1 MAKPPNNHERSRST
15 CTRTAGSFSRS
26 GRSPSRW
33 PPNQASTQHHSTAP
47 SSVTRQNKPNGI
59 RSARRSYQ
67 EHRPTSSANGPI
79 PAALP
84 PSSPMRTLVVDDSPD
99 MRKLIQSNLTTK
111 GQTEVLTAE
120 SAREAFRHLAI
131 EDDDSGDAPI
141 DLILMDIMMS
151 DMDGIRACQ
160 RIKAV
165 ERLREIPIIMVTGRT
180 DSEDLRAAFAAG
192 AMDYITK
199 PLNSVELLA
208 RVSSALALKRAI
220 DIRKARER

>member
-1 MAKPPNNHERSRST
+1 
-15 CTRTAGSFSRS
+15 
-26 GRSPSRW
+26 
-33 PPNQASTQHHSTAP
+33 
-47 SSVTRQNKPNGI
+47 
-59 RSARRSYQ
+59 
-67 EHRPTSSANGPI
+67 
-79 PAALP
+79 
-84 PSSPMRTLVVDDSPD
+84 MRTLVIDDSPD
-99 MRKLIQSNLTTK
+99 MRNLIQSILTTK

-120 SAREAFRHLAI
+120 SARDAFRHLAI
-131 EDDDSGDAPI
+131 DDHESGDVAI

-220 DIRKARER
+220 DIRKARERELVERHQQLEQALKEVKVLRGLIPICFSCKKIRDDQGYWHTIEAYIQAHSEVDFSHGLCPECMDKRFSV

>member
-1 MAKPPNNHERSRST
+1 
-15 CTRTAGSFSRS
+15 
-26 GRSPSRW
+26 
-33 PPNQASTQHHSTAP
+33 
-47 SSVTRQNKPNGI
+47 
-59 RSARRSYQ
+59 
-67 EHRPTSSANGPI
+67 
-79 PAALP
+79 
-84 PSSPMRTLVVDDSPD
+84 MRTLVIDDSPD
-99 MRKLIQSNLTTK
+99 MRKLIQSILTTK

-120 SAREAFRHLAI
+120 SARDAFRHLAI
-131 EDDDSGDAPI
+131 EDHESGDVAI

-220 DIRKARER
+220 DIRKARERELLVRHQQLEQALKEVKVLRGLIPICFSCKKIRDDQGYWHTIEAYIQAHSEVDFSHGLCPECMDKRFSV

>member
-1 MAKPPNNHERSRST
+1 
-15 CTRTAGSFSRS
+15 
-26 GRSPSRW
+26 
-33 PPNQASTQHHSTAP
+33 
-47 SSVTRQNKPNGI
+47 
-59 RSARRSYQ
+59 
-67 EHRPTSSANGPI
+67 
-79 PAALP
+79 
-84 PSSPMRTLVVDDSPD
+84 MRTLVVDDSPD
-99 MRKLIQSNLTTK
+99 MRKLIQSILTTK

-120 SAREAFRHLAI
+120 SARDAFRHLAI
-131 EDDDSGDAPI
+131 EDHESGDVAI

-199 PLNSVELLA
+199 PLDSGELLA
-208 RVSSALALKRAI
+208 RVVSALGIKPAI
-220 DIRKARER
+220 ANRTPPHRDW

>member
-1 MAKPPNNHERSRST
+1 
-15 CTRTAGSFSRS
+15 
-26 GRSPSRW
+26 
-33 PPNQASTQHHSTAP
+33 
-47 SSVTRQNKPNGI
+47 
-59 RSARRSYQ
+59 
-67 EHRPTSSANGPI
+67 
-79 PAALP
+79 
-84 PSSPMRTLVVDDSPD
+84 MRTLVVDDSPD
-99 MRKLIQSNLTTK
+99 MRKLIQSILTTK

-220 DIRKARER
+220 DIRKARERELLERHGQLEQALKEVKVLRGLIPICFSCKKIRDDQGYWHTIEAYIQAHSEVDFSHGLCPECMDKRFSV

>member
-1 MAKPPNNHERSRST
+1 
-15 CTRTAGSFSRS
+15 
-26 GRSPSRW
+26 
-33 PPNQASTQHHSTAP
+33 
-47 SSVTRQNKPNGI
+47 
-59 RSARRSYQ
+59 
-67 EHRPTSSANGPI
+67 
-79 PAALP
+79 
-84 PSSPMRTLVVDDSPD
+84 MRTLVIDDSPD
-99 MRKLIQSNLTTK
+99 MRKLIQSILTTK

-120 SAREAFRHLAI
+120 SARDAFRHLAI
-131 EDDDSGDAPI
+131 DDHESGDVAI

-220 DIRKARER
+220 DIRKARERELVERHQQLEQALKEVKVLRGLIPICFSCKKIRDDQGYWHTIEAYIQAHSEVDFSHGLCPECMDKRFSV

>member
-1 MAKPPNNHERSRST
+1 
-15 CTRTAGSFSRS
+15 
-26 GRSPSRW
+26 
-33 PPNQASTQHHSTAP
+33 
-47 SSVTRQNKPNGI
+47 
-59 RSARRSYQ
+59 
-67 EHRPTSSANGPI
+67 
-79 PAALP
+79 
-84 PSSPMRTLVVDDSPD
+84 
-99 MRKLIQSNLTTK
+99 MRKLIQSILTTK

-120 SAREAFRHLAI
+120 SARDAFRHLAI
-131 EDDDSGDAPI
+131 EDHESGDVAI

-151 DMDGIRACQ
+151 DMDGISACQ

-220 DIRKARER
+220 DIRKARERELVERHGQLEQALKEVKVLRGLIPICFSCKKIRDDQGYWHTIEAYIQAHSEVDFSHGLCPECMDKRFSV

>member
-1 MAKPPNNHERSRST
+1 
-15 CTRTAGSFSRS
+15 
-26 GRSPSRW
+26 
-33 PPNQASTQHHSTAP
+33 
-47 SSVTRQNKPNGI
+47 
-59 RSARRSYQ
+59 
-67 EHRPTSSANGPI
+67 
-79 PAALP
+79 
-84 PSSPMRTLVVDDSPD
+84 MRTLVIDDSLD
-99 MRKLIQSNLTTK
+99 MRNLIQTILTTK
-111 GQTEVLTAE
+111 GQTEVLTAA
-120 SAREAFRHLAI
+120 SAHDAFRHLAI
-131 EDDDSGDAPI
+131 EDHESSDAAI

-220 DIRKARER
+220 DIRKARERELVERHQQLEQALKEVKVLRGLIPICFSCKKIRDDQGYWHTIEAYIQAHSEVDFSHGLCPECMDKRFSV

>member
-1 MAKPPNNHERSRST
+1 
-15 CTRTAGSFSRS
+15 
-26 GRSPSRW
+26 
-33 PPNQASTQHHSTAP
+33 
-47 SSVTRQNKPNGI
+47 
-59 RSARRSYQ
+59 
-67 EHRPTSSANGPI
+67 
-79 PAALP
+79 
-84 PSSPMRTLVVDDSPD
+84 MRTLVVDDSPD
-99 MRKLIQSNLTTK
+99 MRKLIQSILTTK

-120 SAREAFRHLAI
+120 SARDAFRHLAI
-131 EDDDSGDAPI
+131 EDHESGDVAI

-220 DIRKARER
+220 DIRKARERELVERHGQVDQVIFFFSSRRRHTRFDCDWSSDVCSSD

>member
-1 MAKPPNNHERSRST
+1 
-15 CTRTAGSFSRS
+15 
-26 GRSPSRW
+26 
-33 PPNQASTQHHSTAP
+33 
-47 SSVTRQNKPNGI
+47 
-59 RSARRSYQ
+59 
-67 EHRPTSSANGPI
+67 
-79 PAALP
+79 
-84 PSSPMRTLVVDDSPD
+84 MRTLVVDDSPD
-99 MRKLIQSNLTTK
+99 MRKLIQSILTTK

-120 SAREAFRHLAI
+120 SARDAFRHLAI
-131 EDDDSGDAPI
+131 EDHESGDVAI

-199 PLNSVELLA
+199 T
-208 RVSSALALKRAI
+208 LALKRAI
-220 DIRKARER
+220 DIRKARERELVERHGQLEQALKEVKVLRGLIPICFSCKKIRDDQGYWHTIEAYIQAHSEVDFSHGLCPECMDKRFSV

>member
-1 MAKPPNNHERSRST
+1 
-15 CTRTAGSFSRS
+15 
-26 GRSPSRW
+26 
-33 PPNQASTQHHSTAP
+33 
-47 SSVTRQNKPNGI
+47 
-59 RSARRSYQ
+59 
-67 EHRPTSSANGPI
+67 
-79 PAALP
+79 
-84 PSSPMRTLVVDDSPD
+84 MRTLVIDDSLD
-99 MRKLIQSNLTTK
+99 MRNLIQSILTTK

-120 SAREAFRHLAI
+120 SARDAFRHLAI
-131 EDDDSGDAPI
+131 DDHESGDVAI

-220 DIRKARER
+220 DIRKARERELVERHRQLEQALKEVKVLRGLIPICFSCKKIRDDQGYWHTIEAYIQAHSEVDFSHGLCPECMDKRFSV

>member
-1 MAKPPNNHERSRST
+1 
-15 CTRTAGSFSRS
+15 
-26 GRSPSRW
+26 
-33 PPNQASTQHHSTAP
+33 
-47 SSVTRQNKPNGI
+47 
-59 RSARRSYQ
+59 
-67 EHRPTSSANGPI
+67 
-79 PAALP
+79 
-84 PSSPMRTLVVDDSPD
+84 MRTLVIDDSPD
-99 MRKLIQSNLTTK
+99 MRKLIQSILTTK

-120 SAREAFRHLAI
+120 SARDAFRHLAI
-131 EDDDSGDAPI
+131 EDHESGDVAI

-220 DIRKARER
+220 DIRKARERELVERHGQLEQALKEVKVLRGLIPICFSCKKIRDDQGYWHTIEAYIQAHSEVDFSHGLCPECMDKRFSV

>member
-1 MAKPPNNHERSRST
+1 
-15 CTRTAGSFSRS
+15 
-26 GRSPSRW
+26 
-33 PPNQASTQHHSTAP
+33 
-47 SSVTRQNKPNGI
+47 
-59 RSARRSYQ
+59 
-67 EHRPTSSANGPI
+67 
-79 PAALP
+79 
-84 PSSPMRTLVVDDSPD
+84 MRTLVVDDSPD
-99 MRKLIQSNLTTK
+99 MRKLIQSILTTK

-120 SAREAFRHLAI
+120 SARDAFRHLAI
-131 EDDDSGDAPI
+131 EDHESGDVAI

-199 PLNSVELLA
+199 PLNSGDPRAMCSLCLPLRPA
-208 RVSSALALKRAI
+208 RDL
-220 DIRKARER
+220 

>member
-1 MAKPPNNHERSRST
+1 
-15 CTRTAGSFSRS
+15 
-26 GRSPSRW
+26 
-33 PPNQASTQHHSTAP
+33 
-47 SSVTRQNKPNGI
+47 
-59 RSARRSYQ
+59 
-67 EHRPTSSANGPI
+67 
-79 PAALP
+79 
-84 PSSPMRTLVVDDSPD
+84 MRTLVVDDSPD
-99 MRKLIQSNLTTK
+99 MRKLIQSILTTK

-120 SAREAFRHLAI
+120 SARDAFRHLAI
-131 EDDDSGDAPI
+131 EDHESGDVAI

-180 DSEDLRAAFAAG
+180 DSEDVRAAFAAG

-220 DIRKARER
+220 DIRKARERELLERHGQLEQALKEVKVLRGLIPICFSCKKIRDDQGYWHTIEAYIQAHSEVDFSHGLCPECMDKRFSV

>member
-1 MAKPPNNHERSRST
+1 
-15 CTRTAGSFSRS
+15 
-26 GRSPSRW
+26 
-33 PPNQASTQHHSTAP
+33 
-47 SSVTRQNKPNGI
+47 
-59 RSARRSYQ
+59 
-67 EHRPTSSANGPI
+67 
-79 PAALP
+79 
-84 PSSPMRTLVVDDSPD
+84 MRTLVVDDSPD
-99 MRKLIQSNLTTK
+99 MRKLIQSILTTK

-120 SAREAFRHLAI
+120 SARDAFRHLAI
-131 EDDDSGDAPI
+131 EDHESGDVAI

-220 DIRKARER
+220 DIRKARERELLERHGQLEQALKEVKVLRGLIPICFSCKKIRDDQGYWHTIEAYIQAHSEVDFSHGLCPECMDKRFSA

>member
-1 MAKPPNNHERSRST
+1 
-15 CTRTAGSFSRS
+15 
-26 GRSPSRW
+26 
-33 PPNQASTQHHSTAP
+33 
-47 SSVTRQNKPNGI
+47 
-59 RSARRSYQ
+59 
-67 EHRPTSSANGPI
+67 
-79 PAALP
+79 
-84 PSSPMRTLVVDDSPD
+84 MRTLVVDNSPD
-99 MRKLIQSNLTTK
+99 MRELIQSILTTK

-120 SAREAFRHLAI
+120 SVRDAFRHLAI
-131 EDDDSGDAPI
+131 EDHDSGDAAI

-180 DSEDLRAAFAAG
+180 DSEDVRAAFAAG

-220 DIRKARER
+220 DIRKARERELLERHGQLEQALKEVKVLRGLIPICFSCKKIRDAQGYWHTIEAYIQAHSEVDFSHGLCPECMDKRFSV

>member
-1 MAKPPNNHERSRST
+1 
-15 CTRTAGSFSRS
+15 
-26 GRSPSRW
+26 
-33 PPNQASTQHHSTAP
+33 
-47 SSVTRQNKPNGI
+47 
-59 RSARRSYQ
+59 
-67 EHRPTSSANGPI
+67 
-79 PAALP
+79 
-84 PSSPMRTLVVDDSPD
+84 MRTLVVDDSPD
-99 MRKLIQSNLTTK
+99 MRKLIQSILTTK

-120 SAREAFRHLAI
+120 SARDAFRHLAI
-131 EDDDSGDAPI
+131 EDHESSDAAI

-165 ERLREIPIIMVTGRT
+165 ERLRDIPIIMVTGKT
-180 DSEDLRAAFAAG
+180 DSEDVRAAFAAG

-220 DIRKARER
+220 DIRKARERELVERQGQLEQALKEVKVLRGLIPICFSCKKIRDDQGYWHTIEAYIQAHSEVDFSHGLCPECMDKRFSV

>member
-1 MAKPPNNHERSRST
+1 
-15 CTRTAGSFSRS
+15 
-26 GRSPSRW
+26 
-33 PPNQASTQHHSTAP
+33 
-47 SSVTRQNKPNGI
+47 
-59 RSARRSYQ
+59 
-67 EHRPTSSANGPI
+67 
-79 PAALP
+79 
-84 PSSPMRTLVVDDSPD
+84 MRALVVDDSAVI
-99 MRKLIQSNLTTK
+99 RELIRAILTAA
-111 GQTEVLTAE
+111 GQVEVVTAE
-120 SAREAFRHLAI
+120 SARDAFRHLAI
-131 EDDDSGDAPI
+131 EDHESGDVAI

-220 DIRKARER
+220 DIRKARERELVERHQQLEQALKEVKVLRGLIPICFSCKKIRDDQGYWHTIEAYIQAHSEVDFSHGLCPECMDKRFSV

>member
-1 MAKPPNNHERSRST
+1 
-15 CTRTAGSFSRS
+15 
-26 GRSPSRW
+26 
-33 PPNQASTQHHSTAP
+33 
-47 SSVTRQNKPNGI
+47 
-59 RSARRSYQ
+59 
-67 EHRPTSSANGPI
+67 
-79 PAALP
+79 
-84 PSSPMRTLVVDDSPD
+84 MRTLVVDDSPD
-99 MRKLIQSNLTTK
+99 MRKLIQSILTTK

-120 SAREAFRHLAI
+120 SARDAFRHLAI
-131 EDDDSGDAPI
+131 EDHESGDVAI

-165 ERLREIPIIMVTGRT
+165 ERLRETPIIMVTGRT

-220 DIRKARER
+220 DIRKARERELVERHGQLEQALKEVKVLRGLIPICFSCKKIRDDQGYWHTIEAYIQAHSEVDFSHGLCPECMDKRFSV

>member
-1 MAKPPNNHERSRST
+1 
-15 CTRTAGSFSRS
+15 
-26 GRSPSRW
+26 
-33 PPNQASTQHHSTAP
+33 
-47 SSVTRQNKPNGI
+47 
-59 RSARRSYQ
+59 
-67 EHRPTSSANGPI
+67 
-79 PAALP
+79 
-84 PSSPMRTLVVDDSPD
+84 MRTLVIDDSPD
-99 MRKLIQSNLTTK
+99 MRKLIQSILTTK

-120 SAREAFRHLAI
+120 SARDAFRHLAI
-131 EDDDSGDAPI
+131 EDHESGDVAI

-220 DIRKARER
+220 DIRKARERELVERHQQLEQALKEVKVLRGLIPICFSCKKIRDDQGYWHTIEAYIQAHSEVDFSHGLCPECMDKRFSV

>member
-1 MAKPPNNHERSRST
+1 
-15 CTRTAGSFSRS
+15 
-26 GRSPSRW
+26 
-33 PPNQASTQHHSTAP
+33 
-47 SSVTRQNKPNGI
+47 
-59 RSARRSYQ
+59 
-67 EHRPTSSANGPI
+67 
-79 PAALP
+79 
-84 PSSPMRTLVVDDSPD
+84 MRTLVVDDSPD
-99 MRKLIQSNLTTK
+99 MRKLIQSILTTK

-120 SAREAFRHLAI
+120 SARDAFRHLAI
-131 EDDDSGDAPI
+131 EDHESGDVAI

-220 DIRKARER
+220 DIRKARERELVERHQQLEQALKEVKVLRGLIPICFSCKKIRDDQGYWHTIEAYIQAHSEVDFSHGLCPECMDKRFSV

>member
-1 MAKPPNNHERSRST
+1 
-15 CTRTAGSFSRS
+15 
-26 GRSPSRW
+26 
-33 PPNQASTQHHSTAP
+33 
-47 SSVTRQNKPNGI
+47 
-59 RSARRSYQ
+59 
-67 EHRPTSSANGPI
+67 
-79 PAALP
+79 
-84 PSSPMRTLVVDDSPD
+84 MRTLVVDDSPD
-99 MRKLIQSNLTTK
+99 MRKLIQSILTTK

-120 SAREAFRHLAI
+120 SARDAFRHLAI
-131 EDDDSGDAPI
+131 EDHESGDVAI

-220 DIRKARER
+220 DIRKARERELVERQGQLEQALKEVKVLRGLIPICFSCKKIRDDQGYWHTIEAYIQAHSEVDFSHGLCPECMYKRFSV